1 MVTGQRRRSTQTYSS
16 VDFGNWNTWL
26 LLFDDT
32 AFSVWYPT
40 HPSDFIQFRARYRFK
55 ISHRPFDSG
64 QLSPSPTSLT
74 HSLLINQDSASP
86 LAMLSFTSTSFQFP
100 FILFFIL
107 WSWFCTSSGW
117 NWSFRKLLD
126 QSFIFYFLLSRIG
139 CRGLALEPTS
149 IMLPWGLGT
158 WREVNIP
165 APGGGNWSALGH
177 SVSQYIKTRDSTRG
191 SILSHEGHFQ
201 TELLLANLQLDE
213 CTPFQ
218 TCWREAGF
226 ITFIE
231 AFTAARNT
239 RKYKES
245 LTLLIFC
252 RLVVGR
258 AARVL

>member
-1 MVTGQRRRSTQTYSS
+1 MIPPSLSGTPPTQVTSSNSEPDTGLKYHIGRLIVGSCPLPPPLWHTHFLSTRTVPALWPCFLSLPPPFSS
-16 VDFGNWNTWL
+16 
-26 LLFDDT
+26 
-32 AFSVWYPT
+32 
-40 HPSDFIQFRARYRFK
+40 
-55 ISHRPFDSG
+55 
-64 QLSPSPTSLT
+64 
-74 HSLLINQDSASP
+74 
-86 LAMLSFTSTSFQFP
+86 LSFF
-100 FILFFIL
+100 FFIL